1 MYKKGC
7 VMCIKLNVTS
17 QCNSVLAKPMEEEDD
32 NNNNVE
38 DKDKMDDKDNED
50 GREEEKENFFCKNS

>member
-7 VMCIKLNVTS
+7 VMCIKLIVTS
-17 QCNSVLAKPMEEEDD
+17 QCNSALAKPMEEEEDD

-38 DKDKMDDKDNED
+38 DKDNMDYKDNND
-50 GREEEKENFFCKNS
+50 N